1 MAIVGAIQ
9 SPANGEIDWLGSHA
23 MPNGLKLRKA
33 HQVDNEFTYQVRR
46 SAFKCYVEQVWGWD
60 EDSQRALHD
69 RRFAE
74 QEYRVISLDGRDVG
88 VISVAGK
95 PDCLFVNQL
104 YVLPE
109 HQGQGIGRTCMLM
122 VIDEGS
128 KLGLPVRLQVLKVNP
143 RALAFYERLGF
154 AIMGDTETHFLMQSK
169 RLQEGSPE
177 GLD

>member
-1 MAIVGAIQ
+1 
-9 SPANGEIDWLGSHA
+9 
-23 MPNGLKLRKA
+23 MPDGLKLRKA
-33 HQVDNEFTYQVRR
+33 RQDDNEFTYQVKRA
-46 SAFKCYVEQVWGWD
+46 AFKDYVEQVWGWD

-74 QEYRVISLDGRDVG
+74 QDYRVINLAGRDVG
-88 VISVAGK
+88 MISVAVK

-104 YVLPE
+104 HILPD

-122 VIDEGS
+122 VIDKGS

-143 RALAFYERLGF
+143 RAVAFYERLGF
-154 AIMGDTETHFLMQSK
+154 TITGDTDTHLLMQST
-169 RLQEGSPE
+169 RLDEGSPG

>member
-1 MAIVGAIQ
+1 M
-9 SPANGEIDWLGSHA
+9 SD
-23 MPNGLKLRKA
+23 GLKLRKA
-33 HQVDNEFTYQVRR
+33 HQGDNEFAYQVKRA
-46 SAFKCYVEQVWGWD
+46 AFKDYAEQAWGWD
-60 EDSQRALHD
+60 EDSQRVLHE

-74 QEYRVISLDGRDVG
+74 QDYRVISLDGRDVRI
-88 VISVAGK
+88 ISVAVK

-104 YVLPE
+104 HVLPE
-109 HQGQGIGRTCMLM
+109 RQGQGIGRTCMLM

-154 AIMGDTETHFLMQSK
+154 AITGDTDTHFLMQSM
-169 RLQEGSPE
+169 RLHESSPE